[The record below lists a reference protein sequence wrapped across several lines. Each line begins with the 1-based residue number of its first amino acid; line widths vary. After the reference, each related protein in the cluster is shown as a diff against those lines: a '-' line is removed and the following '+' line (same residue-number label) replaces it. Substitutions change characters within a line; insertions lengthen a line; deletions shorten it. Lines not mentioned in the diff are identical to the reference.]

1 MQDPFTHQG
10 TSSSPRPRLAFTV
23 SGRPPGLFAKAVA
36 LVTACLLVAVGLVFS
51 LVVFA
56 VLIAAVLGFLGLLS
70 WKRWRAK
77 REARDQVWDM
87 PPQ

>member
-1 MQDPFTHQG
+1 MQDPFPRQAG
-10 TSSSPRPRLAFTV
+10 ARPRLAFTV
-23 SGRPPGLFAKAVA
+23 NGRTPGLFAKAVA
-36 LVTACLLVAVGLVFS
+36 LVAASLLVAVGLVFS

-56 VLIAAVLGFLGLLS
+56 VVIAAALAFLGMVS

-77 REARDQVWDM
+77 RQARDQVWDM